1 LKRGKRESEAM
12 GFATPI
18 DKWLRGRPFRDWAEK
33 LLNTARLQQESFF
46 NHAPI
51 QEKWLE
57 HLSGKRN

>member
-1 LKRGKRESEAM
+1 M